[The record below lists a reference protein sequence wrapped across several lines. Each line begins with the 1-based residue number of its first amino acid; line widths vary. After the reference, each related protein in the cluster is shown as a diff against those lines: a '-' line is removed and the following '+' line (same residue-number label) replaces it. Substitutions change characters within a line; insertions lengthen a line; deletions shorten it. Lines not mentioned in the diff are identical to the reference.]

1 MRIHILIEIH
11 DTDARII
18 HPVHGVQL
26 FNGLVHAVAQQ
37 VPDRAPVAGDADRFS
52 GVGFYNPADGLP
64 HPVVYLAH
72 GLPFFRFEVPGG
84 AVPVMGLL
92 RVQVGQLCPLFP
104 FPLATVNLNQ
114 PRLNLDRQMVEPVHR
129 LGGGVGSL

>member
-1 MRIHILIEIH
+1 MRIHVLIKIH
-11 DTDARII
+11 DTDAGII
-18 HPVHGVQL
+18 HPVHRIQF
-26 FNGLVHAVAQQ
+26 FNGLVHTVAQQ
-37 VPDRAPVAGDADRFS
+37 VPDGAPMTGNAHRLA
-52 GVGFYNPADGLP
+52 GVGFHNPADGLP

-72 GLPFFRFEVPGG
+72 GFAFFRFEIPGG